1 MKPNTQ
7 QDMTLTLTTKHCI
20 MFAALLLMAYPACA
34 QHTATIDSLLAE
46 ARQKDQDI
54 RSQTLQLMKRINQP
68 PVSDSTLDSLTTLS
82 LLQDSIDQANQQLV
96 EQVLKNGLPEHLQP
110 ASYTTLWL
118 IIDHSEP
125 EMQKRYLPLMREAAG
140 KGHIAASHIAKLT
153 DRVRLHEG
161 KAQQY
166 GTQAYTFTENGR
178 QQLYIWPVEAP
189 EHLNRRRSEAGIAS
203 MEDYLRLLR
212 ESTGCEVIYD
222 PKLTVEQLKK
232 MESDAKAKDG
242 E

>member
-20 MFAALLLMAYPACA
+20 LFAALLLMAYPACA

-118 IIDHSEP
+118 IIDKVISQTGGLRFRP
-125 EMQKRYLPLMREAAG
+125 VTDQPLFYLALVAILVGFMLF
-140 KGHIAASHIAKLT
+140 LT
-153 DRVRLHEG
+153 GFLGELISRNSATRNEY
-161 KAQQY
+161 K
-166 GTQAYTFTENGR
+166 
-178 QQLYIWPVEAP
+178 I
-189 EHLNRRRSEAGIAS
+189 
-203 MEDYLRLLR
+203 
-212 ESTGCEVIYD
+212 
-222 PKLTVEQLKK
+222 
-232 MESDAKAKDG
+232 KDTI